1 MFQPNLDK
9 NAPECLVGKLLS
21 RQGLTMSCAESC
33 TGGLLSARLTAVP
46 GSSAYV
52 IGGIV
57 SYCNKVKEQQLGVGQ
72 HDLETVGAVSETVA
86 RQMAEGV
93 RRKLDTDIGVGIT
106 GIAGPGGA
114 TEGKPLGLVYIA
126 VAGAKDTIVTRNV
139 FTGDRQQVRWQST
152 EKALSMV
159 LEQLQQ
165 D

>member
-1 MFQPNLDK
+1 MFQPDLD
-9 NAPECLVGKLLS
+9 ESSMEYQVGKQLNS
-21 RQGLTMSCAESC
+21 RGLTISCAESC

-57 SYCNKVKEQQLGVGQ
+57 SYCNKVKEQQLGVSH
-72 HDLETVGAVSETVA
+72 HDLETVGAVSEAVA

-93 RRKLDTDIGVGIT
+93 RRQLNTDIGVGIT

-114 TEGKPLGLVYIA
+114 TEDKPLGLVYIA
-126 VAGAKDTIVTRNV
+126 VSGPKGTAATRNV

-159 LEQLQQ
+159 LEQLQN
-165 D
+165 

>member
-1 MFQPNLDK
+1 MFQPDFDEK
-9 NAPECLVGKLLS
+9 SMESQVGKQLNS
-21 RQGLTMSCAESC
+21 RGLTISCAESC

-57 SYCNKVKEQQLGVGQ
+57 SYCNKVKEQQLGVSR

-93 RRKLDTDIGVGIT
+93 ARQLNTDIGVGIT

-114 TEGKPLGLVYIA
+114 TQDKPLGLVYISVSGPQGTA
-126 VAGAKDTIVTRNV
+126 TTRNV

-159 LEQLQQ
+159 LEQLQ
-165 D
+165 